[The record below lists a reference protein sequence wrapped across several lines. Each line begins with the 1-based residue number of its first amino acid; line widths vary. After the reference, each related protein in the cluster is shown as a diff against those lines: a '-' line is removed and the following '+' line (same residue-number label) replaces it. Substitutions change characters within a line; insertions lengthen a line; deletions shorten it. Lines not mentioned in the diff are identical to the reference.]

1 MAYQNYVFDMGKVL
15 IDYDIDNVIRK
26 YTSDPNIIRE
36 VELITFES
44 GEWIQ
49 LDAGLMREEEGL
61 EEMLRHASSDE
72 VREITR
78 QSFWNW
84 HKYNMRPKVGMAEL
98 LVDLKQRG
106 KKIYVLSNASVRLE
120 SCYKDYMPRPDLF
133 DGVLFSASVKYIK
146 PQKRIYEIFFEQ
158 FSLKPE
164 ECYFIDD
171 RKGNIVGSREAGME
185 GYVFDGDVEKLKQT
199 IYQNEGWQK

>member
-49 LDAGLMREEEGL
+49 LDAGLMSEEEGL

-72 VREITR
+72 VREITK

-146 PQKRIYEIFFEQ
+146 PQQRIYEIFFEQ

>member
-49 LDAGLMREEEGL
+49 LDAGLMSEEEGL

-106 KKIYVLSNASVRLE
+106 KKIYVLSNASIRLE

>member
-26 YTSDPNIIRE
+26 FTSDPNIIRE

-49 LDAGLMREEEGL
+49 LDAGLMSEEEGL

-106 KKIYVLSNASVRLE
+106 KKIYVLSNASIRLE

-146 PQKRIYEIFFEQ
+146 PQQRIYEIFFEQ

>member
-49 LDAGLMREEEGL
+49 LDAGLMSEEEGL

-146 PQKRIYEIFFEQ
+146 PQQRIYEIFFEQ

>member
-49 LDAGLMREEEGL
+49 LDAGLMSEEEGL

>member
-49 LDAGLMREEEGL
+49 LDAGLMSEEEGL

-106 KKIYVLSNASVRLE
+106 KKIYVLSNASIRLE

-171 RKGNIVGSREAGME
+171 RKGNIVGSREVGME

>member
-1 MAYQNYVFDMGKVL
+1 MTYQNYVFDMGKVL
-15 IDYDIDNVIRK
+15 IDYDIDNVIRE

-49 LDAGLMREEEGL
+49 LDAGLMSEEEGL

-72 VREITR
+72 VREITKK
-78 QSFWNW
+78 SFWNW
-84 HKYNMRPKVGMAEL
+84 HKYNMRPKEGMAEL
-98 LVDLKQRG
+98 VEDLKQRG
-106 KKIYVLSNASVRLE
+106 KKIYVLSNASIRLLD
-120 SCYKDYMPRPDLF
+120 CYKDYMPRPDLF

-146 PQKRIYEIFFEQ
+146 PQRKIYEIFFEQ

-171 RKGNIVGSREAGME
+171 RKGNIDGSREVGME
-185 GYVFDGDVEKLKQT
+185 GYVFDGNVEKLKT
-199 IYQNEGWQK
+199 VIYQNEGWQK

>member
-49 LDAGLMREEEGL
+49 LDAGLMSEEEGL

-106 KKIYVLSNASVRLE
+106 KKIYVLSNASIRLE

-146 PQKRIYEIFFEQ
+146 PQQRIYEIFFEQ

>member
-26 YTSDPNIIRE
+26 FTSDPNIIRE

-49 LDAGLMREEEGL
+49 LDAGLMSEEEGL

>member
-49 LDAGLMREEEGL
+49 LDAGLMSEEEGL

-72 VREITR
+72 VREITK

-106 KKIYVLSNASVRLE
+106 KKIYVLSNASIRLE

-146 PQKRIYEIFFEQ
+146 PQQRIYEIFFEQ

>member
-1 MAYQNYVFDMGKVL
+1 MTYQNYVFDMGKVL

-49 LDAGLMREEEGL
+49 LDAGLMSEEEGL

-146 PQKRIYEIFFEQ
+146 PQQRIYEIFFEQ

>member
-26 YTSDPNIIRE
+26 FTSDPNIIRE

-49 LDAGLMREEEGL
+49 LDAGLMSEEEGL

-72 VREITR
+72 VREITK

-98 LVDLKQRG
+98 LADLKQRG

>member
-1 MAYQNYVFDMGKVL
+1 MTYQNYVFDMGKVL
-15 IDYDIDNVIRK
+15 IDYDIDNVIRE
-26 YTSDPNIIRE
+26 YTSDSNIIRE

-49 LDAGLMREEEGL
+49 LDAGLMSEEEGL

-72 VREITR
+72 VREITKK
-78 QSFWNW
+78 SFWNW
-84 HKYNMRPKVGMAEL
+84 HKYNMRPKEGMAEL
-98 LVDLKQRG
+98 IEDLKQRG
-106 KKIYVLSNASVRLE
+106 KKLYVLSNASVRLLD
-120 SCYKDYMPRPDLF
+120 CYQDYMPRPDLF

-146 PQKRIYEIFFEQ
+146 PQKKIYEIFFEQ

-171 RKGNIVGSREAGME
+171 RKVNIEGSRDVGMD
-185 GYVFDGDVEKLKQT
+185 GYVFDGDVEKLKT
-199 IYQNEGWQK
+199 VIYQNEGWQK